1 MRVRQLGARLP
12 VGGAGAR
19 RCGQA
24 QRERKDDCEKDE
36 NAGQLE
42 VLLLSAF
49 FRVNFKS
56 QAPTQSLG
64 IWHRLDT
71 GPLWHDRWRFQVDL
85 RLGVGPGVGGGFGRS

>member
-24 QRERKDDCEKDE
+24 QRERKDDCEEDE
-36 NAGQLE
+36 NAGPSQLE

-49 FRVNFKS
+49 FRVNFTGKFKS
-56 QAPTQSLG
+56 PAGPQ
-64 IWHRLDT
+64 HRALVSGAVWT
-71 GPLWHDRWRFQVDL
+71 RGH
-85 RLGVGPGVGGGFGRS
+85 FGMIDGDFKLTSD

>member
-19 RCGQA
+19 RCSQA

-42 VLLLSAF
+42 VVRLPCPVRISSTSSRKPQHRAL
-49 FRVNFKS
+49 
-56 QAPTQSLG
+56 
-64 IWHRLDT
+64 IW
-71 GPLWHDRWRFQVDL
+71 L
-85 RLGVGPGVGGGFGRS
+85 RHGATLA